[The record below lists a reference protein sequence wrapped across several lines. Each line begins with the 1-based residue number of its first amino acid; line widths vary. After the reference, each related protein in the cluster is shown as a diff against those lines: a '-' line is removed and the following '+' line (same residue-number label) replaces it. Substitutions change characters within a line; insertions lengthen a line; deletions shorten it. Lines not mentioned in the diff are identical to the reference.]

1 MKKTI
6 FPLALVLA
14 WTSLADP
21 ADPQVSQPTVNYAPG
36 STRVSVSYALDEDAV
51 VTMDVL
57 TNGVSIGG
65 QNIGKVTGDCFKL
78 VAAGS
83 RSFVWHARQSWP
95 DHKIDE
101 KIVTVKVTAWS
112 KTHPPKFMVIDL
124 TDGAVSYY
132 QEKDFLPGGIASD
145 VYKTTKLLMRKIP
158 AGGVAWTMGA
168 PGSEPGKNALKD
180 YLGYWADDFHAVTL
194 KKDFY
199 LGVYEMTQ
207 GQMETLAG
215 KAVGFHFKNEACH
228 AMRPNDYTCLSDAL
242 KYIKKISDRSGVA
255 GLGLPSD
262 IQWEF
267 ACRAGSATGLYTG
280 KDLPYK
286 DASAKTTYD
295 ADANLDQIARYG
307 YDGGLTDASGN
318 ELTVDYNWT
327 TEHGTA
333 AVGSYAPN
341 GFDLYDMLGNV
352 WELTRTAWNA
362 NGGLADPDDESQTI
376 EGDSLV
382 IRGGSWREKAGFCRS
397 ATRTNW
403 STGDWPSWRS
413 DQVGFRVYCPAVAE
427 K

>member
-1 MKKTI
+1 MRKTI
-6 FPLALVLA
+6 LPLALVLA
-14 WTSLADP
+14 WAGMADP

-36 STRVSVSYALDEDAV
+36 STRVSVSYTLDEDAV

-78 VAAGS
+78 VSAGS

-101 KIVTVKVTAWS
+101 KIVTVKVTAWA
-112 KTHPPKFMVIDL
+112 KTNPPKFMAIDL

-132 QEKDFLPGGIASD
+132 QEKDFLPGGIASA
-145 VYKTTKLLMRKIP
+145 VYKTTKLLLRKIP
-158 AGGVAWTMGA
+158 AAGTHWMMGA
-168 PGSEPGKNALKD
+168 PDCEPGRLVPKE
-180 YLGYWADDFHAVTL
+180 YLGYWGDALHEVSLT
-194 KKDFY
+194 KDFY

-207 GQMETLAG
+207 GQTETLAG

-228 AMRPNDYTCLSDAL
+228 ATRPNDYTCLSDAQG
-242 KYIKKISDRSGVA
+242 YIQKIIDKSGVT
-255 GLGLPSD
+255 GLGLPTEF
-262 IQWEF
+262 QWEF
-267 ACRAGSATGLYTG
+267 ACRAGTTTSLYTG
-280 KDLPYK
+280 RDLPYL
-286 DASAKTTYD
+286 DATAKTTNN

-318 ELTVDYNWT
+318 VDYNWT

-362 NGGLADPDDESQTI
+362 NAVVDDPDGGSQTV
-376 EGDSLV
+376 EGSTLA
-382 IRGGSWREKAGFCRS
+382 IRGGSWREKAGMCR
-397 ATRTNW
+397 AGTRMSW
-403 STGDWPSWRS
+403 STAPWPSWRK
-413 DQVGFRVYCPAVAE
+413 DEVGFRVYCPAVAE